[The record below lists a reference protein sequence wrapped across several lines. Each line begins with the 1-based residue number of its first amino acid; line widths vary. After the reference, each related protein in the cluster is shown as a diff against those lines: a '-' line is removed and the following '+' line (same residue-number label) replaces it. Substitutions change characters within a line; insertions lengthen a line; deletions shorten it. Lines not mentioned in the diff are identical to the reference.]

1 VDTPKAKSGFV
12 KILVNSWL
20 NKWLGVSMRRAL
32 GHKVWLFG
40 ALAIEL
46 IEVGDQ
52 LSQFFSWYQR
62 EAYLIGMRR
71 P

>member
-1 VDTPKAKSGFV
+1 
-12 KILVNSWL
+12 
-20 NKWLGVSMRRAL
+20 
-32 GHKVWLFG
+32 VWLFG

-52 LSQFFSWYQR
+52 LSQFLSWYQR